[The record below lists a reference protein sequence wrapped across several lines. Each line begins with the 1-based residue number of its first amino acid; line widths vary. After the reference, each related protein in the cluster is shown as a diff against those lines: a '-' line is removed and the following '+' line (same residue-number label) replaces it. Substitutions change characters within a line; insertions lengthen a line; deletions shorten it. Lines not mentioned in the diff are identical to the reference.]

1 MFVSKNAWSKR
12 VRSPADECWNSKR
25 CARTL
30 ERPSPIS
37 IFPDPALKLFER
49 RGLHVAVHQ
58 PFYECDSRCGACV
71 RWTVDPRGR
80 CLAALR
86 RGMMLAT
93 EALQDRGVVVG
104 GGMLFEV
111 RAQMLADVREE
122 DLGDERQRR
131 RRALDIQ
138 RHGLGAVGKR
148 AHAGGCSPGAMYP
161 RPKHT
166 GSNPR
171 SMPLSV

>member
-1 MFVSKNAWSKR
+1 MLEQQALCEDAARRKDAQSQRLAIPAAEGRRHVRKNLS
-12 VRSPADECWNSKR
+12 D
-25 CARTL
+25 

-58 PFYECDSRCGACV
+58 PFHECDSRCDACV
-71 RWTVDPRGR
+71 RWTVDPRWR
-80 CLAALR
+80 RLAALR

-122 DLGDERQRR
+122 DLGDERQRC

-138 RHGLGAVGKR
+138 QHGLGAVGKW

-161 RPKHT
+161 RP
-166 GSNPR
+166 
-171 SMPLSV
+171 